1 MIMSNVDNV
10 HCSRKLILEEL
21 GDGLKKIRKINHLT
35 MKQLSEQTNVSVSFI
50 SKIENYYITKP
61 PSCMFIHDLMDIF
74 DCDME
79 YIFALIDSPKCS
91 GDMLYKPIKMLTAGN
106 YPSFFAAF
114 PQYIDITEMLK
125 TIYCSNDMK
134 AVESVRSFLSELTE
148 NMRNN

>member
-1 MIMSNVDNV
+1 M
-10 HCSRKLILEEL
+10 EEL

-35 MKQLSEQTNVSVSFI
+35 MKQLSEHTNVSVSFI

-61 PSCMFIHDLMDIF
+61 PSCMFIHDLMDI
-74 DCDME
+74 
-79 YIFALIDSPKCS
+79 YIFALIDSPKCG

-114 PQYIDITEMLK
+114 PQYIDITEILK